1 MNDPRLTLTPNRSPG
16 PPRTA
21 RIVLYERQ
29 DDGVYAIDLIRDVD
43 GVWRA
48 ERRPLRTIA
57 REDPTSTNGVDREWL
72 AAWVRHVRANG

>member
-1 MNDPRLTLTPNRSPG
+1 MSKPRLTLTPNRTPG

-21 RIVLYERQ
+21 RIVVYRRQ
-29 DDGVYAIDLIRDVD
+29 GAAVYAVDVIHEAGLWRD
-43 GVWRA
+43 